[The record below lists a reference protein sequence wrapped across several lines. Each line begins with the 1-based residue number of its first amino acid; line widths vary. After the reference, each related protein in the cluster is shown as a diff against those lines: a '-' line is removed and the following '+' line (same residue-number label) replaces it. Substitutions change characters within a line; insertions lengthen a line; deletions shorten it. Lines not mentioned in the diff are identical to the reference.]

1 MLNVIKQVN
10 RPVVLL
16 AIILTLS
23 SFTHLWNAAGFPD
36 IFFDEGVYMRRTMHV
51 LNGLGPQESWF
62 HDHPFFGQIFMASA
76 LAIVGY
82 PNSLHPTPDVNSIA
96 TLYLIPRIVMG
107 LLAVLDTFL
116 VYKIAE
122 KRYNRN
128 IAVVSSLLFAVMP
141 ITWILRRI
149 LLDSILL
156 PFLLSSIL
164 LALYSRDAKNKKTLV
179 LLSGVLLGMAIFT
192 KIPAFTMIPLVA
204 WLIYSH
210 NNKNLKILALWL
222 LPVFLIPLLWPLQSI
237 TVDQFDLWV
246 KDVLWQTQRHSNG
259 LPAISGIF
267 LLIDPALFVLGF
279 GGLVFSGI
287 RKNAFIL
294 LWFLP
299 FIIFFLLI
307 GYMQYFY
314 WIPVLPVLC
323 IAAAIL
329 IVDLSKKVT
338 KKRFQKFFLPVI
350 ISGISIFGLVST
362 TMLIT
367 TDMTTSEFETIASV
381 LQHVPNNDTDT
392 TILSGPTYSWIF
404 NYVFHKENVRI
415 DYADILFGPI
425 QTKHVLLVADP
436 HFFIDIGRGK
446 QLSYM
451 YNTTNTIAT
460 FDGNVSKYDISIYPY
475 TSLAQNYEGNHI
487 EVKIK

>member
-23 SFTHLWNAAGFPD
+23 SFTHLWNAAEFPD

-51 LNGLGPQESWF
+51 LDGFGPQESWF

-82 PNSLHPTPDVNSIA
+82 PNSLHPTPDANSIA
-96 TLYLIPRIVMG
+96 TLYLVPRIVMG
-107 LLAVLDTFL
+107 LLAILDTFL
-116 VYKIAE
+116 IYKIAE
-122 KRYNRN
+122 KRYDRN

-141 ITWILRRI
+141 ITWIMRRI

-179 LLSGVLLGMAIFT
+179 LLSGVLLGVAIFT
-192 KIPAFTMIPLVA
+192 KMPAFTMIPLIA

-210 NNKNLKILALWL
+210 NDKNLKILALWL
-222 LPVFLIPLLWPLQSI
+222 LPVLLIPLLWPLQSV
-237 TVDQFDLWV
+237 TAGQFDLWI

-259 LPAISGIF
+259 LLAISRIF
-267 LLIDPALFVLGF
+267 LLIDPALFILGI
-279 GGLVFSGI
+279 GGIVFAGI

-299 FIIFFLLI
+299 FIIFLVLI
-307 GYMQYFY
+307 GYVQYFY

-323 IAAAIL
+323 IAAAAL
-329 IVDLSKKVT
+329 IVDLSKKIN
-338 KKRFQKFFLPVI
+338 KEKLQKLLPLTI

-367 TDMTTSEFETIASV
+367 TDMSTSEFETITSV
-381 LQHVPNNDTDT
+381 LKQVPNNSTDT
-392 TILSGPTYSWIF
+392 TILSSPTYSWIF

-415 DYADILFGPI
+415 DYSDILFGPI
-425 QTKHVLLVADP
+425 QTKHVLLIADP

-446 QLSYM
+446 QLSYV
-451 YNTTNTIAT
+451 YNTTSTIAT
-460 FDGNVSKYDISIYPY
+460 FNGSVSKYDISRYPY

-487 EVKIK
+487 EVKMK